1 MMVLLAGEEESM
13 TSYTVQPG
21 DTLGRIA
28 RRFYGDA
35 SRYPLIVSANRITDP
50 DELAVGQQLVIPDAD
65 LAGRAFGGGPGPE
78 ASLPANPISA
88 QRLSTLHPVVRARAA
103 AFLQLCAQAGLSVMV
118 SQGLRTWAEQ
128 DALYAKGRTAPPI
141 GRKHVVTKAKGGQS
155 YHNFGLAFDFVVLDA
170 VGKAD
175 WNTAHP
181 GWSAAGALGKSVGLE
196 WGGDWTGFKDWP
208 HFQYTG
214 GLSLAECR
222 SVFPEGLDALWQRV
236 T

>member
-1 MMVLLAGEEESM
+1 M

-21 DTLGRIA
+21 DTLGKIA

-65 LAGRAFGGGPGPE
+65 LAGRAFGGVGGLGPDAP
-78 ASLPANPISA
+78 SPANPITA
-88 QRLSTLHPVVRARAA
+88 QRLSTLHPTVRARAV
-103 AFLQLCAQAGLSVMV
+103 AFLQLCAQGGLSVMV
-118 SQGLRTWAEQ
+118 SQGLRTWEEQ
-128 DALYAKGRTAPPI
+128 DALYARGRTVPPI

-155 YHNFGLAFDFVVLDA
+155 YHNFGLAFDIVILDA
-170 VGKAD
+170 LGKAD
-175 WNTAHP
+175 WNPAHP
-181 GWSAAGALGKSVGLE
+181 GWRTAGGLGRSVGLE
-196 WGGDWTGFKDWP
+196 WGGDWTGFKDLP

-222 SVFPEGLDALWQRV
+222 AVFPQGLDAVWQRV